1 MSFVHGDAVLN
12 STEMFWNVPEQVYL
26 YEGKMSAGEDNLIGC
41 SHFSQMA
48 QAPRL
53 AKVGKL
59 SNGLGY
65 ETCVFQLGCG
75 KNTPY
80 NL

>member
-1 MSFVHGDAVLN
+1 
-12 STEMFWNVPEQVYL
+12 
-26 YEGKMSAGEDNLIGC
+26 MSAGEDNLIGC